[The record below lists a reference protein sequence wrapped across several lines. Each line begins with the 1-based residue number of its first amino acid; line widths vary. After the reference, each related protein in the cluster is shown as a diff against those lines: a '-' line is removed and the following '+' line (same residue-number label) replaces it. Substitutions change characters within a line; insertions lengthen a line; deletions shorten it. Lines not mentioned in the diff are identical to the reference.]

1 MIWNSIYL
9 PYRECLAF
17 FKNNIKDMY
26 HWMPK
31 KDIYYFLK
39 VAEFRFL
46 MKNKTKKQY
55 ELHSE
60 DYLNDLN

>member
-1 MIWNSIYL
+1 
-9 PYRECLAF
+9 
-17 FKNNIKDMY
+17 
-26 HWMPK
+26 MPK

-55 ELHSE
+55 EFHSE